1 MIRRIRS
8 LRFGRVA
15 ALLGLGLAV
24 MLTMRPVAASA
35 LTIDINQLSLFLWS
49 PGVDTSINGT
59 SALQQD
65 IIVGPN
71 NTNGGPFSD
80 FVSAGFNVAVANNL
94 NSNKYGSVNITITNP
109 GAPLLGPVSLIAMLD
124 ADIVSNSGG
133 SDNSNDQAGGGYAGP
148 AGGHQVD
155 DPNDMLGNIIAGTL
169 DNTDH
174 IGAGPANVAT
184 AVEYALSSFGTGDQ
198 INAILSLSSTDN
210 GGLRQHRQGT
220 QLFFNGVATQTT
232 TTTPP
237 PPGPTPTPEPTTLVL
252 LGTGAGIAAFKRFR
266 NRLRG

>member
-24 MLTMRPVAASA
+24 MLTLQPVAASA

-65 IIVGPN
+65 IVVGPN
-71 NTNGGPFSD
+71 NANGGPFSD
-80 FVSAGFNVAVANNL
+80 FVSAGFNVAVANSL
-94 NSNKYGSVNITITNP
+94 NGSNYGSVNITITNP
-109 GAPLLGPVSLIAMLD
+109 GAPLVSPVSLIAMLD

-133 SDNSNDQAGGGYAGP
+133 SDNNQDQAGGGYAGP
-148 AGGHQVD
+148 ASGHQVD
-155 DPNDMLGNIIAGTL
+155 DPNSMLGNIIAGTL

-174 IGAGPANVAT
+174 IGSGPGNVST
-184 AVEYALSSFGTGDQ
+184 ALQYALGSFGTGDQ
-198 INAILSLSSTDN
+198 ISAILSISSTNN
-210 GGLRQHRQGT
+210 GGLRQHRGGT

-252 LGTGAGIAAFKRFR
+252 LGTGAGLAAFKRLR